1 MENHHD
7 NRTVALVGVWDGAGH
22 RRDVHTH
29 LRKSM
34 VWHGCYFSG
43 RLGVAFAHFLVLASH
58 DLADFIGDI
67 AGGLVSI
74 YQTRAIDRTKAGLGG
89 SAIIGETGMI
99 IVAPYITDNTVQ
111 AGKVRFS
118 TPKLGSDEWFCRTE
132 DEMLEVGERVVVTDI
147 IGNELLVTR
156 AKRLNTVKVEQH
168 SIQN

>member
-1 MENHHD
+1 MTIEPWHWLVFGMVLVIAEMFIP
-7 NRTVALVGVWDGAGH
+7 TFASLWFGTAAILVAGLAWLLPMSLFWQVMIWLILSVI
-22 RRDVHTH
+22 
-29 LRKSM
+29 LR
-34 VWHGCYFSG
+34 
-43 RLGVAFAHFLVLASH
+43 VAWFR
-58 DLADFIGDI
+58 FIKP
-67 AGGLVSI
+67 
-74 YQTRAIDRTKAGLGG
+74 RAIDRTKAGLGG